1 MKKSNAEMFENSNVC
16 KARQGRRG
24 FIKSALAFS
33 AMPYLRT
40 FAEQGKPLLRM
51 GVLSDIHVRAPGWS
65 QKPFEAALRWFDAQ
79 KVDGV
84 IVAGDM
90 ADFGLV
96 EQLRLVGAAWDAVF
110 PNNRAADGR
119 KVEKVFVTGNHDH
132 HFHNHRGAKKMIPDD
147 AKRFAHSLAHD
158 FNAAWTG
165 CFHEEYRPF
174 YRKEIKGFAFL
185 ARQYGEKGLSKF
197 VAAQKA
203 TLDPAKPFFYVQHQ
217 HLKDTCYGAWAW
229 GRDNG
234 ESTRVFSAFPNAVAF
249 SGHSH
254 YTLTDERSVWQGAF
268 TSVGTASLS
277 YISPPDGYENGHGN
291 KPRVEEMPPLGM
303 HQAKQGMLMDV
314 FADRIVLARKLLTP
328 ERVDSLG
335 PDWTIRAPAANP
347 PQFAFGARAAKDVPP
362 EFPAGA
368 KVDVEIHDGANRN
381 GDKHRQVRVTFPA
394 AVAGGRAF
402 DYEVRAE
409 ADGCESVV
417 RRVLSKSFHM
427 PKSDDGGK
435 DFCEFAAA
443 DLPAK
448 CRFNVSART
457 SFGTAGKTLVSPAVA
472 VHA

>member
-1 MKKSNAEMFENSNVC
+1 MERFIRS
-16 KARQGRRG
+16 GRRG

-33 AMPYLRT
+33 AMPHLRT
-40 FAEQGKPLLRM
+40 FAAQGKPLLRM
-51 GVLSDIHVRAPGWS
+51 GVLSDIHVRAPGGS

-110 PNNRAADGR
+110 PNDKAADGR
-119 KVEKVFVTGNHDH
+119 RVEKVFVTGNHDH
-132 HFHNHRGAKKMIPDD
+132 HFHNHAGAKKMIPDD
-147 AKRFAHSLAHD
+147 AERFAHSLAHD
-158 FNAAWTG
+158 FNAAWTE
-165 CFHEEYRPF
+165 CFHEEYLPF
-174 YRKEIKGFAFL
+174 RRKDIKGFSFL
-185 ARQYGEKGLSKF
+185 ARQYGEKGLTRY
-197 VAAQKA
+197 VASQKA
-203 TLDPAKPFFYVQHQ
+203 TLDPSKPFFYVQHQ
-217 HLKDTCYGAWAW
+217 HLKDTCYGSWAW
-229 GRDNG
+229 GHDNG
-234 ESTRVFSAFPNAVAF
+234 ESTNVLSAFPNAVAF

-268 TSVGTASLS
+268 TSIGTASLS
-277 YISPPDGYENGHGN
+277 YISSPAGYENGYDN
-291 KPRVEEMPPLGM
+291 KPRIEEMPPLGM

-328 ERVDSLG
+328 QRVDSLG
-335 PDWTIRAPAANP
+335 PDWTIRIPKENP
-347 PQFAFGARAAKDVPP
+347 PQFAFDARAAKDEPP

-368 KVDVEIHDGANRN
+368 KVEVESHDGENRK
-381 GDKHRQVRVTFPA
+381 GEKHRQVRITFPA
-394 AVAGGRAF
+394 AVAGGRVF

-409 ADGCESVV
+409 AEGCECVV

-435 DFCEFAAA
+435 EFCEFAAA

-448 CRFNVSART
+448 CRFTVCART
-457 SFGTAGKTLVSPAVA
+457 SFGTGGKTIASSPAT